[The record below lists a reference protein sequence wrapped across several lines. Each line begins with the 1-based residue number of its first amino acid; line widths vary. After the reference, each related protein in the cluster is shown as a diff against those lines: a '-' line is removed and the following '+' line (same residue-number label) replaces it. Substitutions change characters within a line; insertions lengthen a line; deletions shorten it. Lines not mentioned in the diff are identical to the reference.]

1 MKTIPA
7 LLLSALLL
15 VMANAALAKTIT
27 LDKDTKL
34 IPQGWTVA
42 DDIKFKKNTNA
53 ILNANGELVKGT
65 LASSTYLRPTG
76 WRLLANN
83 YLYVET
89 APDIFPPRFFRP
101 FPHHHGVVIPAD
113 GHVRYKTNTLVTF
126 AEDGTVLSGT
136 IDNDVVLQLS
146 EKAYGFVRFK
156 NDTLLS
162 FFPNGRVKS
171 GVLAENTKLRPVG
184 WHNNLADESSGFVEF
199 KSGMRITFDI
209 DGLVTQG
216 SLTKKTLWH
225 NADGSSQELEAKA
238 PISFSTDRAAVIDE
252 KSK

>member
-225 NADGSSQELEAKA
+225 NADGSSQELEAKV

>member
-199 KSGMRITFDI
+199 KSGMRVTFDI

>member
-199 KSGMRITFDI
+199 KSGMRVTFDI

-238 PISFSTDRAAVIDE
+238 PISFSTDRAVVIGE

>member
-101 FPHHHGVVIPAD
+101 FPPHHGVVIPAD

>member
-126 AEDGTVLSGT
+126 AGDGTVLSGT
-136 IDNDVVLQLS
+136 IDNDVVLQLN

-184 WHNNLADESSGFVEF
+184 WHNNLADESSGFAEF
-199 KSGMRITFDI
+199 KSGMRVTFDI

-238 PISFSTDRAAVIDE
+238 PISFSTDRAAVIGE

>member
-199 KSGMRITFDI
+199 KSGMRVTFDI

-216 SLTKKTLWH
+216 SLTKKTLWY

>member
-199 KSGMRITFDI
+199 KSGMRVTFDI

-238 PISFSTDRAAVIDE
+238 PISFTTDRAAVIGE

>member
-199 KSGMRITFDI
+199 KSGMRVTFDI

-238 PISFSTDRAAVIDE
+238 PISFSTDRAAVIG
-252 KSK
+252 

>member
-1 MKTIPA
+1 MKKIPA

-53 ILNANGELVKGT
+53 ILNANGELFKGT

>member
-238 PISFSTDRAAVIDE
+238 PISFSTDRAVVIGE

>member
-199 KSGMRITFDI
+199 KSGMRVTFDI

-216 SLTKKTLWH
+216 SLTKKTLWY

-238 PISFSTDRAAVIDE
+238 PISFSADRAAVIGE
-252 KSK
+252 KK

>member
-1 MKTIPA
+1 MKAIPA

-15 VMANAALAKTIT
+15 VTANAALAKTIT

-34 IPQGWTVA
+34 VPQGWTVA
-42 DDIKFKKNTNA
+42 DDIKFKKNTTA
-53 ILNANGELVKGT
+53 MLNADGELVKGT

-101 FPHHHGVVIPAD
+101 FPHRYGVVIPAD

-146 EKAYGFVRFK
+146 DKAYGFVRFK

-162 FFPNGRVKS
+162 FYPDGRVRS

-184 WHNNLADESSGFVEF
+184 WKKNLTDEGNGFIEF
-199 KSGMRITFDI
+199 KSGMRITFDA

-216 SLTKKTLWH
+216 SLSKKTLWH

-238 PISFSTDRAAVIDE
+238 PISFSEDGASVVGEE
-252 KSK
+252 K